1 MQKRWRKSNRINHTL
16 TGRRRGGREEDRAD
30 EGKDAG
36 DFVVLYCVMHAR
48 DVRMRVVLQEGVVCG
63 IEVDNKKQRDER
75 REEEKGE

>member
-1 MQKRWRKSNRINHTL
+1 M
-16 TGRRRGGREEDRAD
+16 RE
-30 EGKDAG
+30 
-36 DFVVLYCVMHAR
+36 R